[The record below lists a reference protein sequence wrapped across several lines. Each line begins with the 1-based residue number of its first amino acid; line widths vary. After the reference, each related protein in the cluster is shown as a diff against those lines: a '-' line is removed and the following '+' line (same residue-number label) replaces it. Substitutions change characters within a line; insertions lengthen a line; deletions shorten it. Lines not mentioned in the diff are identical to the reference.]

1 MEYQKLL
8 SRMDNKINGSARI
21 VADQSVG
28 MVVKYIGT
36 QASATITVD
45 ATGIT
50 FKHGAAAAEAVDSG
64 IGASGV
70 VADATYTTMGAM
82 VDAINISS
90 NWRAELVDTLRADAT
105 ANTLKALSAYTLSPK
120 NEVVKL
126 YMDTSVSLNLTRV
139 ISARRGDFGKTQKD
153 KQSFLQAFKG
163 LVNVGSGTLTMYVYE
178 VNADRSTST
187 LLYQA
192 SGADNT
198 ELSNTT
204 FVDSPIISDWGKDL
218 MVRYTCSVDLPDS
231 GAYLEVAGF
240 VA

>member
-1 MEYQKLL
+1 
-8 SRMDNKINGSARI
+8 MDNKLNGSARI
-21 VADQSVG
+21 EADQSVG
-28 MVVKYIGT
+28 MVVTYIGSE
-36 QASATITVD
+36 ASATITVD

-50 FKHGAAAAEAVDSG
+50 FKHGDAASEAVDSG

-90 NWRAELVDTLRADAT
+90 NWRAELVDTLRADSS
-105 ANTLKALSAYTLSPK
+105 ANTIKALSEYTFSPK

-139 ISARRGDFGKTQKD
+139 LSARRGDFGKTQRN
-153 KQSFLQAFKG
+153 KQSFLQTIKA
-163 LVNVGSGTLTMYVYE
+163 LVNVGSGTLTLYVYD
-178 VNADRSTST
+178 VTMDRSTT
-187 LLYQA
+187 KLLFQA
-192 SGADNT
+192 AGTDAA
-198 ELSNTT
+198 ELSDIT
-204 FVDSPIISDWGKDL
+204 FVDSPLLSDWGHDL
-218 MVRYTCSVDLPDS
+218 MVRYTCSVDLPDT